1 MTAPITWAIPTGI
14 AADKN
19 ASRIAR
25 MKAYRDEHTTL
36 LLNGVRP
43 TPKLE
48 TIQLILTAYDL
59 LNASLAL
66 EESGYYIR

>member
-19 ASRIAR
+19 AKRISR
-25 MKAYRDEHTTL
+25 MKAYRDTHTTL

-48 TIQLILTAYDL
+48 TIQLILSAYDL
-59 LNASLAL
+59 FDASLAV
-66 EESGYYIR
+66 EESGYSIR